1 MHPKGHAM
9 AKISQ
14 SQDQQH
20 QQGINLRQVNLM
32 YFQNLMNPATTF
44 EKSSHTT
51 LDLGKIQG
59 DQPQV

>member
-1 MHPKGHAM
+1 M